1 MNYCNKDERSIIYQK
16 LHPADWEIWRVAH
29 NSRYEPTINIEYIVR
44 NGYLNIII
52 WMNYN
57 SWNYEIFKYAL
68 KYEQL
73 HILNWLKS
81 NHYNF
86 KSGTGEYAA
95 RKGLLS
101 VLKWVKINIQNT
113 DWNEVCK
120 EAVFDG
126 QLGVLQWILVSEN
139 RIPWSRQNVFGL
151 RQDIVRIANNYEHFH
166 IIEWLDSLPPTII

>member
-1 MNYCNKDERSIIYQK
+1 MNTN
-16 LHPADWEIWRVAH
+16 L
-29 NSRYEPTINIEYIVR
+29 
-44 NGYLNIII
+44 G
-52 WMNYN
+52 NYN
-57 SWNYEIFKYAL
+57 LWNYEIFKYAL

-95 RKGLLS
+95 RRGLLN

-113 DWNEVCK
+113 NWNEVCK
-120 EAVFDG
+120 EAVFGG

-139 RIPWSRQNVFGL
+139 RIPWSRQDVFGL

-166 IIEWLDSLPPTII
+166 IIEWLEKNNEGVPK